1 MDWLNK
7 GVEFAQDDKNL
18 LTPETRRMVAE
29 RVLERL
35 DTPIPFEGKRYPI
48 RAIIQMQARHMATF
62 LRGERE
68 IYQPSA
74 LPW

>member
-1 MDWLNK
+1 
-7 GVEFAQDDKNL
+7 
-18 LTPETRRMVAE
+18 MVAE

-68 IYQPSA
+68 IYQLLHCHGKGNYECRKSA
-74 LPW
+74 ERDPCV